1 MANLLERFPPP
12 GQQILVNHQKM
23 HIQHLG
29 DYGPAVLFESGQAG
43 FSLDWMRVQPEVSRF
58 AQTWSYDRAG
68 LGWSEAG
75 PLPRKPE
82 QVVAEFHALVEAAEI
97 PKPFVIVAHSL
108 GVRYTCLYTCQYSAN
123 VAGLVLVDGYYEAF
137 DRDLGEERL
146 KRFLSGRAMQYRFMD
161 ILARLGLPELFSS
174 QMIELLG
181 PDFRNIPQQ
190 ERKRYALIA
199 TRPNAMATA
208 IDEQAQAV
216 AALANNP
223 PIVLPPDIPLRIL
236 IHGVPWPSPD
246 DERLWQE
253 TQREAATWSTQSK
266 VILGEKSGHNIMLSQ
281 PDLVIGAIRDVIGVA
296 GIAS

>member
-1 MANLLERFPPP
+1 MANLFDRFPPP
-12 GQQILVNHQKM
+12 GQQIRVNHHRM

-29 DYGPAVLFESGQAG
+29 DHGPAVLFESGQAG

-75 PLPRKPE
+75 PFPRNPQ
-82 QVVAEFHALVEAAEI
+82 QVVAEFHALVEAEAI

-108 GVRYTCLYTCQYSAN
+108 GVRYTILYTCQYSSN

-137 DRDLGEERL
+137 DRGLGQERL
-146 KRFLSGRAMQYRFMD
+146 KRFLGGRATQYHMMD
-161 ILARLGLPELFSS
+161 TLARLGLPKIFGS

-181 PDFRNIPQQ
+181 PDFRNMPQQ
-190 ERKRYALIA
+190 ERKRYALMA

-216 AALANNP
+216 AALASNLPN
-223 PIVLPPDIPLRIL
+223 VLPHGIPLRIL
-236 IHGVPWPSPD
+236 IHGIPWPSPE

-253 TQREAATWSTQSK
+253 TQRQAATWSTHSK
-266 VILGEKSGHNIMLSQ
+266 VIFGEKSGHNIMLSQ
-281 PDLVIGAIRDVIGVA
+281 PDLIIDAIRDVIGVA